1 MLLVP
6 SWPRP
11 ARLRAA
17 LSRSLLLALLVLPA
31 VVRAEPNATPATH
44 WGASMYPAAQPG
56 VVFGFEWLAFTEF
69 GKDICL
75 PEATDCTPG
84 LPVHR
89 GQTGSRDRYNFQDQ
103 TVGLNLF
110 TATYTASLARHHLN
124 GSNLTYAFT
133 LVAGFQSDL
142 LPEFYQ
148 NDIIHAR
155 AGLADIPRGNVAC
168 SRGDFKVAKCL
179 PAGIGAALNYR
190 VLSLDQGSDGETA
203 FRESPLFV
211 GAGGMLSTVELDAYA
226 QFGVQRFGLFPHA
239 WSWTSYFDIALSS
252 LLRGGILKGTQ
263 VFPDI
268 ASRYVALDG
277 AVAFSFSKHAF
288 PVLIELGIVSSTG
301 HFIVAPRAPGDQSP
315 PAPEALAE
323 TFYRLRVELGT
334 FTFETFNDSIG
345 GKDKGPSYG
354 VRLLWNL
361 LPGTTEG
368 DWTHKRLRQL
378 FDRMAE
384 Q

>member
-1 MLLVP
+1 MSVWL
-6 SWPRP
+6 
-11 ARLRAA
+11 A
-17 LSRSLLLALLVLPA
+17 LLALPSSA
-31 VVRAEPNATPATH
+31 RAEPNATPAAH

-56 VVFGFEWLAFTEF
+56 MVFGFEWLAFTEF
-69 GKDICL
+69 GKDICP

-84 LPVHR
+84 QPVHR
-89 GQTGSRDRYNFQDQ
+89 GQTGLRDRYNFQDE

-110 TATYTASLARHHLN
+110 TMTYTASLARHHLN

-133 LVAGFQSDL
+133 LLAGLQSDRL
-142 LPEFYQ
+142 TEFYQ
-148 NDIIHAR
+148 NDIIHASS
-155 AGLADIPRGNVAC
+155 GLVNIPRGKVAC
-168 SRGDFKVAKCL
+168 SEGDFELIKCV
-179 PAGIGAALNYR
+179 PVGIGAALNYR

-203 FRESPLFV
+203 FRESPLFI
-211 GAGGMLSTVELDAYA
+211 GAGGMLSSVELDAYA
-226 QFGVQRFGLFPHA
+226 QFGVRRFGLLPHEWA
-239 WSWTSYFDIALSS
+239 LTNYLDVALSS
-252 LLRGGILKGTQ
+252 VLRGGILKGMA

-268 ASRYVALDG
+268 ASKYVAIDG
-277 AVAFSFSKHAF
+277 SVALSILQYEF
-288 PVLIELGIVSSTG
+288 PVLIEFGIVSSTG
-301 HFIVAPRAPGDQSP
+301 HFIVAPRAPHDQSA

-361 LPGTTEG
+361 LPGTVEG
-368 DWTHKRLRQL
+368 DATYKPLRQF
-378 FDRMAE
+378 FDKATA